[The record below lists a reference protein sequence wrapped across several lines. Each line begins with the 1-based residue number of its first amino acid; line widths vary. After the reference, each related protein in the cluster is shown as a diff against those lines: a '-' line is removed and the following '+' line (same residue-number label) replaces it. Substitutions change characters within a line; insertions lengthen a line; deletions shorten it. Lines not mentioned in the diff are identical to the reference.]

1 MKKRWVSICLG
12 LWLLCIW
19 SNGLQ
24 AATITGRVVEAGKGS
39 VIDDAAIWVEKMGEP
54 MTSGLPT
61 KPAQMK
67 QKNLSFSPS
76 LLPIIVGTTVE
87 FPNEDTVYHH
97 IYSFSKPK
105 RFDLGLYKPGESRSA
120 LFDKTGVVKVFC
132 NIHDFMTATILVL
145 SSPYFATTNE
155 KGNYTIADIPAG
167 TYRLQLWHAGGVQT
181 KEVEIPASGTV
192 HLDLDVSA
200 GK

>member
-1 MKKRWVSICLG
+1 MLCL
-12 LWLLCIW
+12 W
-19 SNGLQ
+19 SNWLQ
-24 AATITGRVVEAGKGS
+24 AATITGRVIEAGKES
-39 VIDDAAIWVEKMGEP
+39 VIDDAAIWVEKVGEP
-54 MTSGLPT
+54 MIFQPPT

-76 LLPIIVGTTVE
+76 LLPILVGATVE

-145 SSPYFATTNE
+145 SSPYFATTDE
-155 KGNYTIADIPAG
+155 KGVCPPQRCHNLRSRNGPLRSVDVPSA
-167 TYRLQLWHAGGVQT
+167 HA
-181 KEVEIPASGTV
+181 K
-192 HLDLDVSA
+192 
-200 GK
+200 